1 MLFGEAVSMATPI
14 PTTNQAQVACFHES
28 FPPLS
33 FPFPS
38 QSQHHL
44 SWEQHCQAAQ
54 TGASIPSQAWG
65 SSHCTLRLAGAER
78 WSLPCEPSAG
88 VVVLVSEVCLRPEH
102 LVWSRW
108 QGSRCVPSF
117 LNTAQHAVW
126 DFR

>member
-44 SWEQHCQAAQ
+44 SWEQHYSQVLARQ
-54 TGASIPSQAWG
+54 HRPVPVSQVRLGAPPIAP
-65 SSHCTLRLAGAER
+65 
-78 WSLPCEPSAG
+78 
-88 VVVLVSEVCLRPEH
+88 
-102 LVWSRW
+102 
-108 QGSRCVPSF
+108 
-117 LNTAQHAVW
+117 
-126 DFR
+126 